1 MTVRILFALSFALM
15 LALPA
20 CGDDDDNTTQDAGVQ
35 LDSDIQPDA
44 AGPVE
49 NWLGAACTCTG
60 EECDQMGVP
69 KPNMGTIEG
78 CDTVDA
84 SWTGADLV
92 CLRSYTGAL
101 ATDTYFA
108 NGYCALM
115 ATTCVGDDLICGSA
129 VMGDFANLAACPGG
143 SVMIEGT
150 TEVDVFGMTAT
161 IENKTCAPACA
172 SNDDCRVGELDP
184 VFADEATEYQC
195 VDKDG
200 VKFCYD
206 PRNLGATYTATA
218 Y

>member
-1 MTVRILFALSFALM
+1 MTVRILLALSIA

-20 CGDDDDNTTQDAGVQ
+20 CGDDDDNTHQDAAVS
-35 LDSDIQPDA
+35 SDGTTSDDGA
-44 AGPVE
+44 APVE

-60 EECDQMGVP
+60 DECAQMDVP

-92 CLRSYTGAL
+92 CMRSYTGSF

-108 NGYCALM
+108 NGFCGLM
-115 ATTCVGDDLICGSA
+115 ATTCDGEALICDSA
-129 VMGDFANLAACPGG
+129 VMGDYATMVACPGG
-143 SVMIEGT
+143 SVMIQASQV
-150 TEVDVFGMTAT
+150 VDVFGMTAT
-161 IENKTCAPACA
+161 IESKSCAPSCE
-172 SNDDCRVGELDP
+172 SNDDCRVGEIDS
-184 VFADEATEYQC
+184 VFADEVTQYQC

-206 PRNLGATYTATA
+206 PRNLSPDYTATA

>member
-1 MTVRILFALSFALM
+1 MIVRILLALSIAL
-15 LALPA
+15 AVPA
-20 CGDDDDNTTQDAGVQ
+20 CGDDDDNSGQDAGTQ
-35 LDSDIQPDA
+35 LDGDIQADGA
-44 AGPVE
+44 VAVE

-60 EECDQMGVP
+60 AECEQAGVP
-69 KPNMGTIEG
+69 KPSTGTIEG

-92 CLRSYTGAL
+92 CMRSYTGAL

-108 NGYCALM
+108 NGFCGLM

-129 VMGDFANLAACPGG
+129 VMGDFPNLVACPGG

-150 TEVDVFGMTAT
+150 QEVDVFGMTAT
-161 IENKTCAPACA
+161 IESKSCAPVCG
-172 SNDDCRVGELDP
+172 SDDDCRVGETDP
-184 VFADEATEYQC
+184 VFADEVTQYQC

-206 PRNLGATYTATA
+206 PRNLSANYTATA